1 MKNVLDTNKLTTMYS
16 DMIYRIA
23 RRYLNTKE
31 DAEDIVQEVFMKYIA
46 EYKSGKRF
54 DTEEHEKYWFIKV
67 TRNMCCNEIS
77 SARKRKCI
85 PFREELYCEFEM
97 RSDNLLYSFIN
108 KLNDIYKEPFILFY
122 VEEFKINEISKILRI
137 SECCVKKRLSRARK
151 QAEEFIKI
159 GEKSFERI

>member
-1 MKNVLDTNKLTTMYS
+1 MKSVLDTNKLTTMYS

-46 EYKSGKRF
+46 EYKAGKRF

-77 SARKRKCI
+77 SARRRKCI
-85 PFREELYCEFEM
+85 PFKEELYCEFEVS
-97 RSDNLLYSFIN
+97 SDNLLYSSIN
-108 KLNDIYKEPFILFY
+108 KLNDTYKEPFILFY
-122 VEEFKINEISKILRI
+122 IEDFKINEISNILRI
-137 SECCVKKRLSRARK
+137 SENNVKKRLSRARK
-151 QAEEFIKI
+151 QLEEFIRI
-159 GEKSFERI
+159 GERSFERI